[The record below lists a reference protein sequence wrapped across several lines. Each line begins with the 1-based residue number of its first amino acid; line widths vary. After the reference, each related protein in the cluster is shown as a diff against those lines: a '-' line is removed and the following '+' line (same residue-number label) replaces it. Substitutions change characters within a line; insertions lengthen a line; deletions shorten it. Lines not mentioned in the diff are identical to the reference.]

1 MKQTTNMSRVIGEIQ
16 SIGRKLNKDWFNGEL
31 DMERVIFVVSS
42 TPKAYGHFTP
52 YLSYRVHDKEGEKGA
67 VEINIGAGTLDR
79 PIEAVISRRMN
90 KVLAE
95 LKEYN
100 QMKKELD
107 SQIKALQDECKE
119 YMTEHE
125 LSELFNDDNSIVARY
140 SEVISERFDSTSFK
154 KSEWGEL
161 YKEYCKKV
169 TSIRFTLN

>member
-1 MKQTTNMSRVIGEIQ
+1 MT
-16 SIGRKLNKDWFNGEL
+16 
-31 DMERVIFVVSS
+31 
-42 TPKAYGHFTP
+42 
-52 YLSYRVHDKEGEKGA
+52 
-67 VEINIGAGTLDR
+67 
-79 PIEAVISRRMN
+79 SRRMN

-100 QMKKELD
+100 QMKKQLD
-107 SQIKALQDECKE
+107 AQIKALQDECKE

-140 SEVISERFDSTSFK
+140 SQVISERFDSTSFK

-169 TSIRFTLN
+169 TSMRFTLN